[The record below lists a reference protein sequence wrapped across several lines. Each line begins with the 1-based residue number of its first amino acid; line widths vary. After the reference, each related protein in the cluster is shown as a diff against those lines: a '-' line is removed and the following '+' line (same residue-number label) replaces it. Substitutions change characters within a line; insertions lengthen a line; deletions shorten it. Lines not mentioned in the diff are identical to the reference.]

1 MTKKVFKVV
10 ETRLAT
16 AYWVYE
22 VEAESEE
29 EARSLVEEQSVK
41 PLVQDHFT
49 EVDWDSE
56 AEFEYEEMKDIV
68 HDVLHKQQA

>member
-1 MTKKVFKVV
+1 MIKKKFKVV
-10 ETRLAT
+10 ETRTAT

-29 EARSLVEEQSVK
+29 EAKKLVEEITID
-41 PLVQDHFT
+41 PEDPEHFT

-56 AEFEYEEMKDIV
+56 AEFEYQE
-68 HDVLHKQQA
+68 VLK